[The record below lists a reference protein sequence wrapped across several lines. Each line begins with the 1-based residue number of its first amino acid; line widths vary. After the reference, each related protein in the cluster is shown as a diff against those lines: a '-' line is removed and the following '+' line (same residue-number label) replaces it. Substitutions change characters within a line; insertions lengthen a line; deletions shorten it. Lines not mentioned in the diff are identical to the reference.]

1 MTRSPSPGRMLLMN
15 AQVDR
20 QLREAG
26 LEHRSRY
33 VPSRNE
39 EGDDRIDIVEVEGA
53 LEPDAH
59 RKAARFG
66 IVRYHYDDDDG
77 EFGATQLCGW
87 ADTLGKAAERVVAV
101 LRRPAR
107 AAP

>member
-1 MTRSPSPGRMLLMN
+1 
-15 AQVDR
+15 
-20 QLREAG
+20 
-26 LEHRSRY
+26 

-39 EGDDRIDIVEVEGA
+39 ADDDRIDIVEVEGGLA
-53 LEPDAH
+53 MSIWF
-59 RKAARFG
+59 KGGRFG
-66 IVRYHYDDDDG
+66 IVRYHYDDGG

>member
-1 MTRSPSPGRMLLMN
+1 MSRAVTPGRMMLMN

-20 QLREAG
+20 QLREAR

-39 EGDDRIDIVEVEGA
+39 AGDDRIDIVEVEGGLA
-53 LEPDAH
+53 MSIWL
-59 RKAARFG
+59 KGARFG
-66 IVRYHYDDDDG
+66 IVRYHYDDDG

-87 ADTLGKAAERVVAV
+87 ADTLGDAAERVVAV
-101 LRRPAR
+101 LRR